1 VSPADHIR
9 VASAVDARLSG
20 SESDWPSCA
29 KHPGAP
35 IHRTRTHG
43 SQGLGVYFRCH
54 PRNGDAP
61 HLVSTPANARGLSH
75 VPVHAAVTDVER
87 EILADAAA
95 GLTMLES
102 AAKRDKGIETV
113 KSQRRHILTKL
124 DARNMTHAVSIA
136 VRDGLI
142 DRLPRGE

>member
-1 VSPADHIR
+1 MSPANHAR
-9 VASAVDARLSG
+9 AAATGDARPPG
-20 SESDWPSCA
+20 SESAWPSCA
-29 KHPGAP
+29 AHPGAP
-35 IHRTRTHG
+35 IHRTRARG
-43 SQGLGVYFRCH
+43 SQGLGVYLQCT

-61 HLVSTPANARGLSH
+61 HLVSAPAYPRGVSQL
-75 VPVHAAVTDVER
+75 PAHAVVTDVER

-95 GLTMLES
+95 GLTMSES

-142 DRLPRGE
+142 ERLPRGG